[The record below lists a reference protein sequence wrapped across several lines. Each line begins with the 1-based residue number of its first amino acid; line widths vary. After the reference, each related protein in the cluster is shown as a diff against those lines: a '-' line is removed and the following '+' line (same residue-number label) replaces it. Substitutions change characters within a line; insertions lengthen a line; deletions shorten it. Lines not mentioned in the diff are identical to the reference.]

1 MAVVT
6 TPDDPSASQVAE
18 LWEDLLAELG
28 VTAEQYRAD
37 DWETVELHPGD
48 VTALSGQYGD
58 RVGFDVL
65 VPDDEYRALEA
76 WFDAGLGVDD
86 CEVYRT
92 AVGDVV
98 LLLVVVRDE
107 TDRRA
112 VLYPAFYDLGDD
124 RARSLLETAARS
136 GAVRTYLRRLSGDYV
151 ELRHDDPGLFAPPP
165 TVDRSADV
173 DPPTPD
179 GPVDDRDRSADADVD
194 VDIDAPDD
202 G

>member
-18 LWEDLLAELG
+18 LWEDLLAELAA
-28 VTAEQYRAD
+28 TAEQYRAGG
-37 DWETVELHPGD
+37 WETVELHPGD

-112 VLYPAFYDLGDD
+112 VLYPAFYDLDD
-124 RARSLLETAARS
+124 GRARSLLETVARS

-151 ELRHDDPGLFAPPP
+151 ELRHDDPDLFAPPP
-165 TVDRSADV
+165 TVDRSADVDV

-179 GPVDDRDRSADADVD
+179 GPVDDRDRSADVDVD
-194 VDIDAPDD
+194 VDAPDD